1 MRAITNGLPTV
12 KVSQPAPSY
21 PPTQSERVQSFS
33 AAFLGETF
41 VVAGLRLSPRII
53 LFLMAVAVCAS
64 PWGSPPLALALGLLM
79 ALAIGNPFPAQ
90 SKQYTSKMLQWS
102 VIGLGFG
109 LNAQQAMQAGR
120 EGLVFSVA
128 SIAGTLTLG
137 YFVGRW
143 LGVDRKTSHLIAS
156 GTAICGGSAIAA
168 VGPVLRAGEGQMS
181 VALGTVFILNSVA
194 LFLFPAIGHSL
205 HLSQHQFGLWAAI
218 AIHDTSSVVGAAS
231 HYGNE
236 ALQIATTVKLA
247 RALWIIPVAFG
258 TAFLFKTPGARI
270 KLPYFILG
278 FVAAMLLNTYVPALR
293 PLAPV
298 VVQLSKIGLTL
309 TLFLI
314 GTGLSASVL
323 RSVGA
328 RPFVQGV
335 LLWAVISGVS
345 LWVVLGTVA

>member
-1 MRAITNGLPTV
+1 
-12 KVSQPAPSY
+12 
-21 PPTQSERVQSFS
+21 
-33 AAFLGETF
+33 
-41 VVAGLRLSPRII
+41 
-53 LFLMAVAVCAS
+53 LFLVAVAVCVS

-79 ALAIGNPFPAQ
+79 ALAVSNPFPAQ
-90 SKQYTSKMLQWS
+90 SKQYTSKLLQWS
-102 VIGLGFG
+102 VVGLGFG
-109 LNAQQAMQAGR
+109 LNAQQALQAGR
-120 EGLVFSVA
+120 EGLLFSVA

-168 VGPVLRAGEGQMS
+168 VGPVLRAEEGQMS

-194 LFLFPAIGHSL
+194 LFVFPAIGHGL

-236 ALQIATTVKLA
+236 ALQVATTVKLA

-258 TAFLFKTPGARI
+258 T

-278 FVAAMLLNTYVPALR
+278 FLAAMLLNTYVPALQ

-298 VVQLSKIGLTL
+298 VVQVSKIGLTL

-314 GTGLSASVL
+314 GAGLSGPVL

-335 LLWAVISGVS
+335 LLWAAICGAS
-345 LWVVLGTVA
+345 LWVVLHAVA